1 MTNEDWILQEE
12 ADWLFRKVVRRFV
25 KERDKITIEGI
36 SLPGVLMLN
45 IINHDGA
52 QRLGDLAEQLDF
64 TSGAVTALCDKL
76 EEGGF
81 AIRKRSEEDRRT
93 IVLEITDQGKEM
105 LLRNT
110 NIGICSITTLFAG
123 FSSKELS
130 DQINY
135 YRRMIDNI
143 EGFST
148 RMLALAKQNSERKE
162 KAENCSC
169 DDEKRKS
176 GRFIG
181 Y

>member
-1 MTNEDWILQEE
+1 MKNEDWILQEE

-45 IINHDGA
+45 IINQDGA

-81 AIRKRSEEDRRT
+81 AIRKRSEGDRRT
-93 IVLEITDQGKEM
+93 IVLEVTDEGKEM
-105 LLRNT
+105 LQRNN
-110 NIGICSITTLFAG
+110 NIGICSITTLFEG
-123 FSSKELS
+123 FSIKELS
-130 DQINY
+130 DQISY

-148 RMLALAKQNSERKE
+148 RMLALAKQNTERSEQ
-162 KAENCSC
+162 AENNSSEG
-169 DDEKRKS
+169 EKRKS
-176 GRFIG
+176 GRFVG